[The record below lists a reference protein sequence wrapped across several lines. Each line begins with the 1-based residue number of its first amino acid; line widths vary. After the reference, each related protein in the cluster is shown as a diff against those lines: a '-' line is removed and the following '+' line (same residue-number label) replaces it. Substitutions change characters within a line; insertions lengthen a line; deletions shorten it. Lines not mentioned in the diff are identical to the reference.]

1 MDKDLRAIVKALVEQ
16 GFDAQLSSKG
26 HVIVR
31 RDGRIVATFS
41 GTASDWRGMRN
52 GLADVRRAGFIWQ
65 GKHRRKKR
73 DS

>member
-1 MDKDLRAIVKALVEQ
+1 MDKDLREIVKALVEQ

-41 GTASDWRGMRN
+41 GTASDWRSMRN
-52 GLADVRRAGFIWQ
+52 GLAAAKRAGFIWQ
-65 GKHRRKKR
+65 GKHRKR
-73 DS
+73 R